1 MLFRSFMYIVLGYLA
16 GFLGIAFGF
25 FIHFLLLN
33 TLTSFG
39 ASYFTPF
46 LPVSEILKNSKFYLP
61 PIWKREK
68 RDNYI
73 NTKRPDLEKS
83 TSMEWRKHEQ

>member
-1 MLFRSFMYIVLGYLA
+1 MYIVLGYIA
-16 GFLGIAFGF
+16 GFLGIALGF

-33 TLTSFG
+33 SLTSFG
-39 ASYFTPF
+39 TSYFTPF
-46 LPVSEILKNSKFYLP
+46 LPVSEILKNSKFYVP

-73 NTKRPDLEKS
+73 NTKRPNKEENV
-83 TSMEWRKHEQ
+83 SMKWRKNEE

>member
-1 MLFRSFMYIVLGYLA
+1 MYILLGYIA
-16 GFLGIAFGF
+16 GFLGIALGF
-25 FIHFLLLN
+25 FIHFLMLN
-33 TLTSFG
+33 SLTSFG

-46 LPVSEILKNSKFYLP
+46 LPVSEILKNNKFYIP

-73 NTKRPDLEKS
+73 NTKKPNKEENI
-83 TSMEWRKHEQ
+83 SMKWRKNEK